1 MQSRNAD
8 RKAEGHAGDPKVL
21 SHIDME
27 NKRVKE
33 VTDAIMYDLLP
44 AAIACAT
51 KEIDEVPQ
59 DLTWESCQHIAGVAL
74 VVACLLNAP
83 PSFLEFLLCV
93 PWQHLGELYP
103 RTDMDSTELPQ
114 ITLNEAD
121 RRLMANLPLQSDYLC
136 CVLDFIYRYT
146 HNRKFYFMESL
157 PVQLRLV
164 LDLPTVNLQQ
174 ADAQGTT
181 RSAVAALLDG
191 ATPLHAAALRG
202 NPAQIDHLLFCKA
215 DPMARTAAGD
225 YPFELVPICADKVS
239 GGLGRGACG
248 CQCMGRRE
256 AEVWQCRSKLA
267 RGLIV
272 RRCLTHFAGGF
283 KAWAYVLMISI
294 ACMLGLWPSGSTMHR
309 PVLQGHEQRRA
320 QTRRSELATQARA
333 LVKRMRFE
341 AGQGLQYLTAARQRS
356 GSTNLD
362 IHDHDPGDT
371 GHLADN
377 LFDSSCHR
385 CRKALESLPSMWQL
399 GKRPGIHHTRRG
411 SKHMSLDAAKNA
423 DSAFDCFSRAL
434 KALQKLGLQGNLKSL
449 QSFADSNVGS
459 NLPDHSPV
467 LVAEDEQADV
477 YCCWAE
483 SALLKFRG
491 CLCVGCSTTATQAI
505 RMAYFHTARL
515 FASLDKKRARSPD
528 ASKLV
533 GARLARV
540 LHAQICLLLDT
551 QARQTATRNAL
562 VQSQLC
568 LQEWDRMKATG
579 LANAAGLVGSHQVV
593 CLLDWV
599 QAAGADLTLVEA
611 LQGSALDPNHS
622 LATALPGIFVFDTS
636 GRAFLSRPVVKD
648 TAQQLETALAVADG
662 ASEYLIK
669 VTRTAA
675 DNAAAEILAGETLQ
689 EIMAGRL
696 EMTPGLALDTLSQAV
711 QAAQKFPHLK
721 ADVQAGQ
728 QLMDRWAMRNE
739 AIAQLE
745 AVMDEVSGPVA
756 SHSSPSRDQQGPTV
770 ADHEAFW
777 AEWALRIQT
786 LEQGIEQARQQGIS
800 VSRAK
805 RVLKELQAQANAAE
819 AAAKLEALLLRKPC
833 KASLLKAEVS
843 KAEAASS
850 AASGPLSGPSV
861 GSGMLTPLIQRAK
874 HQLEAERARAGL
886 HKAIAAAKTGAEL
899 PQLEAAI
906 QAARKAGVQDRLQEA
921 SRHAS
926 DLRARLDEAS
936 QAKARLQ
943 TALEALLKHS
953 RAEDAAAVEEA
964 MQTAQGCNASL
975 EEDIAAAQQALQRW
989 QRTTNNEAKLAK
1001 ALREGASVAGL
1012 SRAIQ
1017 EATACG
1023 VKVADAKRVLKL
1035 MQSLEAA
1042 LQADPTSE
1050 APSAYRF
1057 LKARLEAA
1065 EQGGVS
1071 ACFMQPAKARLRQLL
1086 MADVKKVVE
1095 SALRTRPARRAAL
1108 KTGAVRDALDQAES
1122 MLESGLGSD
1131 AEPFV
1136 ASAQNWRALHVRAG
1150 SVGGAAENGQVKG
1163 GEDDVMTIPDAA
1175 AVKRMLGEAYRF
1187 LEEEAEQLRRVLEE
1201 NAAEA
1206 KLKREQQ
1213 IKRENAVKEKA
1224 ERDRAERECAEKE
1237 KSERRRKEREDR
1249 AAAAKEAQLKADQ
1262 LKRDKIAKERLAH
1275 VQQGSAWRQ
1284 LQPEQPSAQG
1294 SSPYGVMPQQQPP
1307 EQAVNIAA
1315 LTEAQMREQQQ
1326 QQHKES
1332 GPQLTQAIWTDPSAQ
1347 ALGGMPDINVQEA
1360 YDGYEASVSE
1370 RHSDTT
1376 SDNAPSADPSTHKAQ
1391 GRALTCSPSLRSS
1404 AASTDDMLSPTIAQ
1418 RLNHNLNESL
1428 YAGFSGPAATHQSDM
1443 HSSFSGSAMT
1453 EQADG
1458 AGYLVEA
1465 GRLHSGLG
1473 LGHLVQ
1479 DAIGSGFSAEPHQR
1493 NLSPELGTERSS
1505 SSFSSSVTGGTK
1517 LTYADLGGAG
1527 WGTEA
1532 SHRPTFAAPVAA
1544 FHSLSDVNPAASF
1557 PPAAS
1562 AGLQGTEYSP
1572 LGGNWAAQQRIAA
1585 SGGWPASFLPSEGI
1599 QRPQSADPA
1608 RPRSSDPIRRHLE
1621 VPVDAGMAALGFMS
1635 DDANAVAAP
1644 SPGSLDGNAREF
1656 VPARRYG
1663 SCDAPGEQQSHD
1675 GGHLPRTLKVQR
1687 PCRYF
1692 LQGFC
1697 REGAKCKFAHR
1708 DPGSM
1713 TYSSAYISTAP
1724 AMSSPF
1730 SGLAASAQM
1739 PSATSLM
1746 DSAAVYSH
1754 GPMAPTAPVPQALA
1768 DPVLSGTFSAESH
1781 SSASGFSFAAAR
1793 PQDLAFPEGSLPSL
1807 LPISSGLGVSLP
1819 VGLSI
1824 ASSANGP
1831 STPTNGIAHE
1841 RQLPYKQG
1849 PFPGVGQGVAGSS
1862 PFKFMEQQNR
1872 SGWRAAQQPF

>member
-1 MQSRNAD
+1 MMIHTQFD
-8 RKAEGHAGDPKVL
+8 FHL
-21 SHIDME
+21 
-27 NKRVKE
+27 
-33 VTDAIMYDLLP
+33 
-44 AAIACAT
+44 
-51 KEIDEVPQ
+51 DE
-59 DLTWESCQHIAGVAL
+59 
-74 VVACLLNAP
+74 
-83 PSFLEFLLCV
+83 
-93 PWQHLGELYP
+93 
-103 RTDMDSTELPQ
+103 
-114 ITLNEAD
+114 
-121 RRLMANLPLQSDYLC
+121 
-136 CVLDFIYRYT
+136 
-146 HNRKFYFMESL
+146 
-157 PVQLRLV
+157 
-164 LDLPTVNLQQ
+164 
-174 ADAQGTT
+174 
-181 RSAVAALLDG
+181 
-191 ATPLHAAALRG
+191 
-202 NPAQIDHLLFCKA
+202 
-215 DPMARTAAGD
+215 
-225 YPFELVPICADKVS
+225 
-239 GGLGRGACG
+239 
-248 CQCMGRRE
+248 
-256 AEVWQCRSKLA
+256 
-267 RGLIV
+267 
-272 RRCLTHFAGGF
+272 
-283 KAWAYVLMISI
+283 
-294 ACMLGLWPSGSTMHR
+294 
-309 PVLQGHEQRRA
+309 
-320 QTRRSELATQARA
+320 
-333 LVKRMRFE
+333 
-341 AGQGLQYLTAARQRS
+341 
-356 GSTNLD
+356 
-362 IHDHDPGDT
+362 
-371 GHLADN
+371 
-377 LFDSSCHR
+377 
-385 CRKALESLPSMWQL
+385 
-399 GKRPGIHHTRRG
+399 
-411 SKHMSLDAAKNA
+411 
-423 DSAFDCFSRAL
+423 
-434 KALQKLGLQGNLKSL
+434 LQKLGLQGNLKSL

-459 NLPDHSPV
+459 NAPDHSPV
-467 LVAEDEQADV
+467 LVTEDEQADV

-505 RMAYFHTARL
+505 RMSYFHTARL
-515 FASLDKKRARSPD
+515 FASLEKKRARSQD
-528 ASKLV
+528 ALKLV

-551 QARQTATRNAL
+551 QARQTATRSAL

-568 LQEWDRMKATG
+568 LQEWDRMKAMG
-579 LANAAGLVGSHQVV
+579 LANAAGLMGSHQVV

-611 LQGSALDPNHS
+611 LQGSALDPNDS

-662 ASEYLIK
+662 ASEYLVQ

-675 DNAAAEILAGETLQ
+675 DNAAAEVLAGETLQ

-696 EMTPGLALDTLSQAV
+696 EMAPGSALDTLSQAV
-711 QAAQKFPHLK
+711 QAAQQFPNLQ

-728 QLMDRWAMRNE
+728 QLLERWAMRNE

-745 AVMDEVSGPVA
+745 AVMDEVSGPVI
-756 SHSSPSRDQQGPTV
+756 SQSSPSRGQQGPTV
-770 ADHEAFW
+770 ADHEALW
-777 AEWALRIQT
+777 AEWALRIRT
-786 LEQGIEQARQQGIS
+786 LERGIEQARQQGIS

-805 RVLKELQAQANAAE
+805 RILKELQAQANAAE

-850 AASGPLSGPSV
+850 AASGALSGLSV
-861 GSGMLTPLIQRAK
+861 GSGMLTPLITRAK
-874 HQLEAERARAGL
+874 HQLEVERARAGL

-921 SRHAS
+921 SRHAGE
-926 DLRARLDEAS
+926 LRARQDEAL

-943 TALEALLKHS
+943 TSLEALLKHS

-1001 ALREGASVAGL
+1001 ALKEGASIAGL

-1071 ACFMQPAKARLRQLL
+1071 ASFMQPAKARLRQLL

-1095 SALRTRPARRAAL
+1095 SALRTRPGRRAAL

-1122 MLESGLGSD
+1122 MLESGLACD

-1150 SVGGAAENGQVKG
+1150 SGGGPAENGQVKG
-1163 GEDDVMTIPDAA
+1163 GGDDVMSIPNAT

-1201 NAAEA
+1201 SAAEA
-1206 KLKREQQ
+1206 KLKREQH

-1224 ERDRAERECAEKE
+1224 ERDRADRERVEKE
-1237 KSERRRKEREDR
+1237 KSERRRKEREER

-1275 VQQGSAWRQ
+1275 LQQGFAWRQ
-1284 LQPEQPSAQG
+1284 VQPEQPSAQG
-1294 SSPYGVMPQQQPP
+1294 SSRYGFMPQQQPQEQVAVP
-1307 EQAVNIAA
+1307 PALPDGSSAEQREESSTPGFGPGSAGSQWLQAVNIAA
-1315 LTEAQMREQQQ
+1315 LTEAQMREQHQ

-1332 GPQLTQAIWTDPSAQ
+1332 GPQLTQPMWTDAPAQ
-1347 ALGGMPDINVQEA
+1347 AMGGMPDVNVQET

-1391 GRALTCSPSLRSS
+1391 GGALTCSPSLRSS

-1418 RLNHNLNESL
+1418 RLNHNFSGSF
-1428 YAGFSGPAATHQSDM
+1428 YGGFSGPAAATHHSDM
-1443 HSSFSGSAMT
+1443 HSSFSGYAVT

-1458 AGYLVEA
+1458 AGNLVDA
-1465 GRLHSGLG
+1465 GGLHSGLG
-1473 LGHLVQ
+1473 LGNLVQ

-1527 WGTEA
+1527 WGMEA
-1532 SHRPTFAAPVAA
+1532 SHRPTFAAPVAP
-1544 FHSLSDVNPAASF
+1544 FLSLSDANPAASF

-1572 LGGNWAAQQRIAA
+1572 LGSGWAGQQRTAA
-1585 SGGWPASFLPSEGI
+1585 SGGWPASFLAPEGI
-1599 QRPQSADPA
+1599 QRPQSADPT
-1608 RPRSSDPIRRHLE
+1608 RPRSSDPIRRRLE

-1644 SPGSLDGNAREF
+1644 SPGE
-1656 VPARRYG
+1656 
-1663 SCDAPGEQQSHD
+1663 
-1675 GGHLPRTLKVQR
+1675 
-1687 PCRYF
+1687 CRN
-1692 LQGFC
+1692 LHWRWEC
-1697 REGAKCKFAHR
+1697 
-1708 DPGSM
+1708 
-1713 TYSSAYISTAP
+1713 
-1724 AMSSPF
+1724 
-1730 SGLAASAQM
+1730 
-1739 PSATSLM
+1739 
-1746 DSAAVYSH
+1746 AV
-1754 GPMAPTAPVPQALA
+1754 
-1768 DPVLSGTFSAESH
+1768 
-1781 SSASGFSFAAAR
+1781 
-1793 PQDLAFPEGSLPSL
+1793 
-1807 LPISSGLGVSLP
+1807 
-1819 VGLSI
+1819 
-1824 ASSANGP
+1824 
-1831 STPTNGIAHE
+1831 
-1841 RQLPYKQG
+1841 
-1849 PFPGVGQGVAGSS
+1849 
-1862 PFKFMEQQNR
+1862 
-1872 SGWRAAQQPF
+1872 